1 MVFKNA
7 DSSWKPYADLMAA
20 LMIIFMFIAISYI
33 LEIQK
38 EKEDIKMVVEEYQ
51 NTKNELFTSL
61 QEEFKSDF
69 RKWEVELGD
78 DLSIKFTNPDIL
90 FARGESKLTPKF
102 KQILSDFLPRYFDI
116 ILSEKYK
123 ENVLEVRIEGHTDK
137 VPATQYDP
145 DPYIGNVIL
154 SQLRSTNVLKYL
166 KKSDYYKSQ
175 SNEVKKYLRFVLTAN
190 GLSYGRMLDNN
201 KNLVSKTG
209 KQPVADISRR
219 VEFKILTKTERAVE
233 NVINK
238 LKEQR
243 DD

>member
-1 MVFKNA
+1 MISKNT

-51 NTKNELFTSL
+51 NTKNELFNSL
-61 QEEFKSDF
+61 QEEFRSDF
-69 RKWEVELGD
+69 RKWEVELGG

-116 ILSEKYK
+116 ILSERYK
-123 ENVLEVRIEGHTDK
+123 ENILEVRIEGHTDK

-154 SQLRSTNVLKYL
+154 SQLRSTNVLKHL
-166 KKSDYYKSQ
+166 KKSDYYKSK

-190 GLSYGRMLDNN
+190 GLSYGRMLDSN
-201 KNLVSKTG
+201 KNLASKTDR
-209 KQPVADISRR
+209 QPIPSISRR

-243 DD
+243 ND